1 MVAANPILF
10 AVRSAPRGL
19 VDLLMPPA
27 CIACKAPVGTPL
39 SFCADCFAALK
50 PIDAGRCIQCASP
63 LPIEWRAESHC
74 LGCLREPPRFDRT
87 AAPFLYDGPA
97 RQLVL
102 AFKNGREAYAAPM
115 AAAMLRAA
123 PGWVSSET
131 LVCAVPLHRWRLAG
145 RGYNQALVLARAIA
159 RAAGAPLDP
168 DLLVRVKATPRTRG
182 LSRRQRQLNVKGA
195 FRPAPDARSR
205 IAGREVV
212 LVDDVMTS
220 GATASAAARLL
231 KRAGAARVSVLVHAR
246 VAATDAAPYVAA
258 APSQDDHGQG

>member
-1 MVAANPILF
+1 MVAANPFLD
-10 AVRSAPRGL
+10 AARTTARGL

-27 CIACKAPVGTPL
+27 CIACKSPVATPL

-50 PIDAGRCIQCASP
+50 PIDAGRCVQCAIP
-63 LPIEWRAESHC
+63 LPMAWRTESHC
-74 LGCLREPPRFDRT
+74 LGCLRDPPRFDRT
-87 AAPFLYDGPA
+87 AAPYLYDGPA

-102 AFKNGREAYAAPM
+102 AFKNGREAYATPM

-123 PGWVSSET
+123 PDWVGPDT
-131 LVCAVPLHRWRLAG
+131 LVCAVPLHRWRLAA

-159 RAAGAPLDP
+159 RASGAPLHP
-168 DLLVRVKATPRTRG
+168 DLLVRVKATPRTNG

-195 FRPAPDARSR
+195 FRLAPDAGAR
-205 IAGREVV
+205 IAGREVI

-246 VAATDAAPYVAA
+246 VAATDAAPYVAP
-258 APSQDDHGQG
+258 APSQDGHGQG